1 MIWWPSCSPPGTTAQ
16 STNRS
21 SVCRKGFFT
30 VSHELAAKCVFRRHS
45 RARRPFSATDS
56 SPSDEKF
63 IFLRAFRLGLS
74 ENSSKNEKSRGHK
87 RAFRC
92 RVAPVFTANAKM
104 VPNPLPPLGEAKCY
118 VFSSYL
124 YLRIVIFFSFSSFS
138 FSSFS
143 SSLSLLIFLF
153 FSFSSSLPLLSL
165 LGGGRGG
172 RREAGGGGAGGITL
186 ITRTPILGYGEQEPQ
201 S

>member
-1 MIWWPSCSPPGTTAQ
+1 MRFQAPL
-16 STNRS
+16 S
-21 SVCRKGFFT
+21 SETPFFCHGFF
-30 VSHELAAKCVFRRHS
+30 SFGREIH
-45 RARRPFSATDS
+45 
-56 SPSDEKF
+56 
-63 IFLRAFRLGLS
+63 FLRAFRLGLS
-74 ENSSKNEKSRGHK
+74 ENSSKNEKSRATK

-104 VPNPLPPLGEAKCY
+104 VPNPLPPLRGGQMLC
-118 VFSSYL
+118 FLFISLSSYR
-124 YLRIVIFFSFSSFS
+124 YLLFFLFFLFLFFLFFS

-172 RREAGGGGAGGITL
+172 RRAREKEKE
-186 ITRTPILGYGEQEPQ
+186 EQEA
-201 S
+201 SL